1 MKGNQKKIFPL
12 IMVLQ
17 IFIISFAVMAIP
29 AAAVPD
35 SPTAIIGSVE
45 LDGKLAPV
53 GTEISVELNG
63 NELANE
69 KVKTEGQN
77 DGLYLSIL
85 SENYPNLKFY
95 VNGNEAKLVDA
106 TVLENVDVE
115 AAVLEGV
122 DITATSPVTNNVN
135 YGGSSSSGGGGGSGG
150 YISTAT
156 NDSEEV
162 PSGSTVITSTTDVDD
177 TSLRSVAT
185 DQPMES
191 SEEVPASETGSSMMI
206 VVIGAIILM
215 GIVVTVRYKL
225 KEN

>member
-29 AAAVPD
+29 AAAVPGV
-35 SPTAIIGSVE
+35 PTVMKGSVN

-63 NELANE
+63 DELAND

-77 DGLYLSIL
+77 DGLYVSIL
-85 SENYPNLKFY
+85 SEDYPNLKFY

-106 TVLENVDVE
+106 TVLENVGIE

-122 DITATSPVTNNVN
+122 DITATSPVNNNVN
-135 YGGSSSSGGGGGSGG
+135 YGGGGGSGG

-156 NDSEEV
+156 NDSEEI

-177 TSLRSVAT
+177 TSLKSVAT
-185 DQPMES
+185 NQPLES

>member
-135 YGGSSSSGGGGGSGG
+135 YGGSSSSGGSGG

-156 NDSEEV
+156 NDSEEI

-177 TSLRSVAT
+177 TSLKSVAT
-185 DQPMES
+185 NQPLES